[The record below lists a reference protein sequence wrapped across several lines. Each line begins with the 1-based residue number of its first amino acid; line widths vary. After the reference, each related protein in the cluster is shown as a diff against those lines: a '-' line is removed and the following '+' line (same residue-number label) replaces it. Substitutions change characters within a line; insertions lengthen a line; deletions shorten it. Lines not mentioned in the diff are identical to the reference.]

1 MKKAIILTRLLA
13 MILLGGAMT
22 MSLESCSDKDNPASG
37 QTMAQSLVGEWIWE
51 MKINGILSH
60 EDMGDLYVPTDV
72 DQTTLIYHFY
82 ADGSGWK
89 EFPVLKDGQVETF
102 LCSRYES
109 NFTYT
114 VDANGRV
121 TVTFVD
127 GEAVPTGEVDE
138 LRFDGKT
145 LSGKVGD
152 FDAAFARATE
162 AQVKQYTEASDKFH
176 GGSEEGIKITG
187 LKASI
192 LNYESAGSNLPA
204 TRSLGFSVEQTPK
217 LINYW
222 LKGEEVQVVQ
232 GGTVIGTLKSNE
244 NQYSGTTMLNGEL
257 STLPDAGKPL
267 EFHLHTAAYDWT
279 DQKGNLTERHGAHS
293 IEANTDF
300 AKAVVPA
307 GKFTVDKEK
316 NSVSIK
322 DVITFEHMNALLHF
336 NFQTATGAELKVA
349 RLTLSGEDA
358 EAKPAILLTGGI
370 QEQTCGNLLIDPS
383 ASPWQNGY
391 VSIATTGPMKLT
403 VIAEDA
409 DGLKYVYTTAEPV
422 TFAAGKIYQNALKMT
437 PEPATI
443 YRLEET
449 IEGMIVGNDGKAY
462 AVVDKNN
469 LPRGVEA
476 AGMVAYKNGSHG
488 LVIALKD
495 EPSNMNW
502 NEAKGEN
509 GAAAHKPTV
518 IGYSWRLPSIDE
530 WLKMFKAFGG
540 DERKNTGLNIALERI
555 NPDSRL
561 KFGTMWESPRYWSST
576 PYTETKNRAQVVIL
590 DEDWVSPNYF
600 AVFNSYPVRACFEF

>member
-22 MSLESCSDKDNPASG
+22 MSLVSCTDKDNPTSD

-349 RLTLSGEDA
+349 RLTLIGVDA
-358 EAKPAILLTGGI
+358 DDKPAIRLTDGT
-370 QEQTCGNLLIDPS
+370 QESTCGDLSID
-383 ASPWQNGY
+383 ASDRPRQNAY
-391 VSIATTGPMKLT
+391 VAISTTGPMKLS

-409 DGLKYVYTTAEPV
+409 NGLKYYYSTSEPV
-422 TFAAGKIYQNALKMT
+422 TFDAGRYYNNTLKMA
-437 PEPATI
+437 PKPPIVYSLEDS
-443 YRLEET
+443 RL
-449 IEGMIVGNDGKAY
+449 GMIVGNDGKAY
-462 AVVDKNN
+462 EPFDKEN
-469 LPRGVEA
+469 LPNGVEP
-476 AGMVAYKNGSHG
+476 AGMVAAKNGSHG
-488 LVIALKD
+488 MVIALKD
-495 EPSNMNW
+495 EPSKSRW
-502 NEAKGEN
+502 AEAN
-509 GAAAHKPTV
+509 DRFGAAAHKPTV
-518 IGYSWRLPSIDE
+518 NGYSWKLPSLE
-530 WLKMFKAFGG
+530 NWTSMFKVDGDNQKSYVELNMLLGRIDGDYKLLDGG
-540 DERKNTGLNIALERI
+540 TY
-555 NPDSRL
+555 
-561 KFGTMWESPRYWSST
+561 YWTST
-576 PYTETKNRAQVVIL
+576 PYTGIHARAWVV
-590 DEDWVSPNYF
+590 DFNEGHVTTNYYF
-600 AVFNSYPVRACFEF
+600 TYNHYLVRACFEF